1 MARSE
6 RELRLRSSLVDLLSG
21 MSGGLAVVTVGQ
33 PMDTIKVKMQT
44 FGHLYSGVMQCVK
57 KTWATEGIR
66 KGNYQLVCERDKM
79 MITTVRVLRRDDP
92 SPGGLRE

>member
-1 MARSE
+1 M
-6 RELRLRSSLVDLLSG
+6 DLLSG

-33 PMDTIKVKMQT
+33 PMDTVKVKMQT
-44 FGHLYSGVMQCVK
+44 FGHLYSGVMQCAK

-66 KGNYQLVCERDKM
+66 KGKYQLAREGDKIM
-79 MITTVRVLRRDDP
+79 TTTVRLLRRDDP

>member
-1 MARSE
+1 M
-6 RELRLRSSLVDLLSG
+6 DLLSG

-33 PMDTIKVKMQT
+33 PMDTVKVKMQT

-66 KGNYQLVCERDKM
+66 KGNYQLVLCKGDKI
-79 MITTVRVLRRDDP
+79 MITTVRLLRRHHP